1 MRIALLSDTHLPSGL
16 RDLDA
21 LGSECAEFLASC
33 DLVLHAGDVVLPEVL
48 DWCARFA
55 PVRCAGGG
63 HDHFAD
69 PRMAPVQHLEVHGWR
84 IGMVHDIE
92 AIPPTIRTVADLK
105 REVYGDPELDIL
117 LSGDS
122 HFERLEYRDGTL
134 LMDSGSP
141 IFAHHRSARL
151 GSMGLLEVE
160 RDGVR
165 AAIVPLGET
174 PGLPNPTTAVTFRID
189 PAGLAEATVDG
200 VALEVEG
207 RAHVGFRPAAAP
219 PLRV

>member
-21 LGSECAEFLASC
+21 LGPESAAFLASC
-33 DLVLHAGDVVLPEVL
+33 DLILHGGDVVLPEVL
-48 DWCARFA
+48 DWCAQFA
-55 PVRCAGGG
+55 PVQCAGGG
-63 HDHFAD
+63 HDHFED
-69 PRMAPVQHLEVHGWR
+69 PRMRPVQRLVVHGWR

-92 AIPPTIRTVADLK
+92 AIPPSIRTVDDLK
-105 REVYGDPELDIL
+105 REVYGDPDLDVL

-151 GSMGLLEVE
+151 GSMGLLDVQP
-160 RDGVR
+160 DGLR
-165 AAIVPLGET
+165 AEIVPLGET
-174 PGLPNPTTAVTFRID
+174 PDLPNPTTAAAFVID
-189 PAGLAEATVDG
+189 GAGLVSATVAG
-200 VALEVEG
+200 EPLEVDG
-207 RAHVGFRPAAAP
+207 REHVGFRPNAAP